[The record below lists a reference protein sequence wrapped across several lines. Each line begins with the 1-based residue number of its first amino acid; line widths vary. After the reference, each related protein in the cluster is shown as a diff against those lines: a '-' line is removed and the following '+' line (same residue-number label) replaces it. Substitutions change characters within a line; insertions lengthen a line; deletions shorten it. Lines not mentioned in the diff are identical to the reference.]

1 MITFAEGIQVKYKN
15 HIGIIEFICD
25 EYVTICVKTYENKFR
40 TVCMLVYPN
49 QWKDIEIVGD
59 YETETK

>member
-1 MITFAEGIQVKYKN
+1 MSFTKGIQVKYKN
-15 HIGIIEFICD
+15 RTGFIEFVCD
-25 EYVTICVKTYENKFR
+25 EYVTICVETYDDKYR
-40 TVCMLVYPN
+40 TVCMLVYPD

>member
-1 MITFAEGIQVKYKN
+1 MTIFAEGIQVKYKN
-15 HIGIIEFICD
+15 HIGIIEFVCD
-25 EYVTICVKTYENKFR
+25 EYVTVCVKTYGDKFR

-59 YETETK
+59 YETEEK